1 VVDLLVFAGNPSQPL
16 TLFENKRQIRDHVE
30 LQRAV
35 DQAHGY
41 ALALRVRSL
50 VVMDASQLW
59 IYQIHQGSPVLAQQ
73 VAIAQLEQHDQHV
86 RDLLLALGPVFD
98 PIEAF

>member
-1 VVDLLVFAGNPSQPL
+1 
-16 TLFENKRQIRDHVE
+16 
-30 LQRAV
+30 
-35 DQAHGY
+35 
-41 ALALRVRSL
+41 
-50 VVMDASQLW
+50 
-59 IYQIHQGSPVLAQQ
+59 VLAQQ